1 MDKQFVIPVRVDE
14 RILNKLNFV
23 SIKLQQGRSETIGK
37 GLERLYSELGRKISG
52 KGLIWAHIWLGVA
65 ISVLALYT
73 YTIIYIFNHDMEEIF
88 ATFIMLVI
96 YSLFFLLFLISVG
109 GLSLLVCVELAYR
122 NLQRYKKIKKSLL
135 FDSTFTNKSL
145 SNIIEL

>member
-1 MDKQFVIPVRVDE
+1 M
-14 RILNKLNFV
+14 
-23 SIKLQQGRSETIGK
+23 
-37 GLERLYSELGRKISG
+37 
-52 KGLIWAHIWLGVA
+52 A

-96 YSLFFLLFLISVG
+96 YSPFFPLFLISVG

-122 NLQRYKKIKKSLL
+122 NLQRYKEIKKSLL

>member
-1 MDKQFVIPVRVDE
+1 M
-14 RILNKLNFV
+14 
-23 SIKLQQGRSETIGK
+23 
-37 GLERLYSELGRKISG
+37 
-52 KGLIWAHIWLGVA
+52 A

-96 YSLFFLLFLISVG
+96 YSLFFLLFLISVER
-109 GLSLLVCVELAYR
+109 LSLMVCVELAYR

>member
-1 MDKQFVIPVRVDE
+1 M
-14 RILNKLNFV
+14 
-23 SIKLQQGRSETIGK
+23 
-37 GLERLYSELGRKISG
+37 
-52 KGLIWAHIWLGVA
+52 A

-96 YSLFFLLFLISVG
+96 YSLFFLLFLISVER
-109 GLSLLVCVELAYR
+109 LSLLVCVELAYR

-135 FDSTFTNKSL
+135 FDSTFTNKNL

>member
-1 MDKQFVIPVRVDE
+1 M
-14 RILNKLNFV
+14 
-23 SIKLQQGRSETIGK
+23 
-37 GLERLYSELGRKISG
+37 
-52 KGLIWAHIWLGVA
+52 A
-65 ISVLALYT
+65 ISALALYT
-73 YTIIYIFNHDMEEIF
+73 YTIIDIFNHDMEEIF

-96 YSLFFLLFLISVG
+96 YSPFFLLFLISVER
-109 GLSLLVCVELAYR
+109 LSLFVCVELAYR

>member
-1 MDKQFVIPVRVDE
+1 M
-14 RILNKLNFV
+14 
-23 SIKLQQGRSETIGK
+23 
-37 GLERLYSELGRKISG
+37 
-52 KGLIWAHIWLGVA
+52 A
-65 ISVLALYT
+65 ISVLELYT

-96 YSLFFLLFLISVG
+96 YSLFFLLFLISVER
-109 GLSLLVCVELAYR
+109 LSLLVCVELAYR

>member
-1 MDKQFVIPVRVDE
+1 M
-14 RILNKLNFV
+14 
-23 SIKLQQGRSETIGK
+23 
-37 GLERLYSELGRKISG
+37 
-52 KGLIWAHIWLGVA
+52 A

-73 YTIIYIFNHDMEEIF
+73 YMIIYIFNHDMEEIF

-96 YSLFFLLFLISVG
+96 YSLFFLLFLISVER
-109 GLSLLVCVELAYR
+109 LSLLVCVELAYR
-122 NLQRYKKIKKSLL
+122 NLQRYKEIKKSFL

>member
-1 MDKQFVIPVRVDE
+1 
-14 RILNKLNFV
+14 
-23 SIKLQQGRSETIGK
+23 
-37 GLERLYSELGRKISG
+37 
-52 KGLIWAHIWLGVA
+52 VA
-65 ISVLALYT
+65 ISALVLYT

-96 YSLFFLLFLISVG
+96 YSLFFPLFLISVER
-109 GLSLLVCVELAYR
+109 LSLFVCVELAYR

>member
-1 MDKQFVIPVRVDE
+1 M
-14 RILNKLNFV
+14 
-23 SIKLQQGRSETIGK
+23 
-37 GLERLYSELGRKISG
+37 
-52 KGLIWAHIWLGVA
+52 A

-109 GLSLLVCVELAYR
+109 GLSLLVCVELTYR

>member
-1 MDKQFVIPVRVDE
+1 M
-14 RILNKLNFV
+14 
-23 SIKLQQGRSETIGK
+23 
-37 GLERLYSELGRKISG
+37 
-52 KGLIWAHIWLGVA
+52 A

-96 YSLFFLLFLISVG
+96 YSLFFLLFLISVER
-109 GLSLLVCVELAYR
+109 LSLLVCVELAYR

-135 FDSTFTNKSL
+135 FDSTFTNKSF

>member
-1 MDKQFVIPVRVDE
+1 M
-14 RILNKLNFV
+14 
-23 SIKLQQGRSETIGK
+23 
-37 GLERLYSELGRKISG
+37 
-52 KGLIWAHIWLGVA
+52 A
-65 ISVLALYT
+65 ISALVLYT

-96 YSLFFLLFLISVG
+96 YSLFFLLFLISVER
-109 GLSLLVCVELAYR
+109 LSLLVCVELAYR

>member
-1 MDKQFVIPVRVDE
+1 M
-14 RILNKLNFV
+14 
-23 SIKLQQGRSETIGK
+23 
-37 GLERLYSELGRKISG
+37 
-52 KGLIWAHIWLGVA
+52 A

-109 GLSLLVCVELAYR
+109 GLSLLVCVEFAYR
-122 NLQRYKKIKKSLL
+122 NLQRYKEIKKSFL

>member
-1 MDKQFVIPVRVDE
+1 M
-14 RILNKLNFV
+14 
-23 SIKLQQGRSETIGK
+23 
-37 GLERLYSELGRKISG
+37 
-52 KGLIWAHIWLGVA
+52 A

-96 YSLFFLLFLISVG
+96 YSLFFLLFLISVER
-109 GLSLLVCVELAYR
+109 LSLLVCVELAYR

-145 SNIIEL
+145 RNIIEL

>member
-1 MDKQFVIPVRVDE
+1 M
-14 RILNKLNFV
+14 
-23 SIKLQQGRSETIGK
+23 
-37 GLERLYSELGRKISG
+37 
-52 KGLIWAHIWLGVA
+52 A

-96 YSLFFLLFLISVG
+96 YSLFFLLFLLFLISVER
-109 GLSLLVCVELAYR
+109 LSLLVCVELAYR

>member
-1 MDKQFVIPVRVDE
+1 M
-14 RILNKLNFV
+14 
-23 SIKLQQGRSETIGK
+23 
-37 GLERLYSELGRKISG
+37 
-52 KGLIWAHIWLGVA
+52 A
-65 ISVLALYT
+65 ISALVLYT

-96 YSLFFLLFLISVG
+96 YSLFFPLFLISVER
-109 GLSLLVCVELAYR
+109 LSLFVCVELAYR

>member
-1 MDKQFVIPVRVDE
+1 
-14 RILNKLNFV
+14 
-23 SIKLQQGRSETIGK
+23 
-37 GLERLYSELGRKISG
+37 
-52 KGLIWAHIWLGVA
+52 VA

-73 YTIIYIFNHDMEEIF
+73 YMIIYIFNHDMEEIF

-96 YSLFFLLFLISVG
+96 YSLFFLLFLISVER
-109 GLSLLVCVELAYR
+109 LSLLVCVELAYR

>member
-1 MDKQFVIPVRVDE
+1 M
-14 RILNKLNFV
+14 
-23 SIKLQQGRSETIGK
+23 
-37 GLERLYSELGRKISG
+37 
-52 KGLIWAHIWLGVA
+52 A

-73 YTIIYIFNHDMEEIF
+73 YMIIYIFNHDMEEIF

-96 YSLFFLLFLISVG
+96 YSLFFLLFLISVER
-109 GLSLLVCVELAYR
+109 LSLLVCVELAYR

>member
-1 MDKQFVIPVRVDE
+1 M
-14 RILNKLNFV
+14 
-23 SIKLQQGRSETIGK
+23 
-37 GLERLYSELGRKISG
+37 
-52 KGLIWAHIWLGVA
+52 A

-109 GLSLLVCVELAYR
+109 GLSLLVCVELDYR

>member
-1 MDKQFVIPVRVDE
+1 M
-14 RILNKLNFV
+14 
-23 SIKLQQGRSETIGK
+23 
-37 GLERLYSELGRKISG
+37 
-52 KGLIWAHIWLGVA
+52 A

-96 YSLFFLLFLISVG
+96 YSLFFLLFLISVER
-109 GLSLLVCVELAYR
+109 LSLLVCVELAYR
-122 NLQRYKKIKKSLL
+122 NLQRYKKIKKSLI